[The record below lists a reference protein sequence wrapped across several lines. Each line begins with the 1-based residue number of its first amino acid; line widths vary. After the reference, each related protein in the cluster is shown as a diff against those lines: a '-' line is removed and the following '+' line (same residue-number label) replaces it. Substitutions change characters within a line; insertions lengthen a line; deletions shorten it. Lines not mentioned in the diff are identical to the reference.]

1 MRRRISLYIN
11 GQLADL
17 ADDGLVL
24 LNVQLSDLTNP
35 AVVRNSWTQEVE
47 LPRCPA
53 NDRIFG
59 HSGRLDRLA
68 GAGGTGPDFNAS
80 KRTPF
85 AIYAETGEVL
95 FSGYAKLNGVT
106 RDAYRVSLYGGI
118 GDFLYG
124 LAYDGAGNKRSLA
137 DLDYGVDLDF
147 TINLQTVR
155 DAWARLA
162 GDTSKP
168 EKWDVIN
175 FAPCYNGVP
184 SDFSADKAVA
194 DPGDV
199 GLTVPAGYNT
209 KSGLTLITLSG
220 EKDEWEVRDLRS
232 YLQRPVVSMAKIL
245 EAIANPLNNGGWDV
259 DLSDVTIGYQNTW
272 LTRPLLPSLGT
283 YKKTSGGAT
292 VTFQQYAAGK
302 VVGRFSLSNVPAG
315 SDVTARLT
323 TALAYTVPGAP
334 AATLRSWKRIQG
346 QSYIPDGYI
355 QQILFVQAVAY
366 GSDNSMVAAGPVKT
380 ICKSADVIDPSA
392 LASALGYTP
401 LMSASFAAAEQD
413 HGYAPSSGA
422 YLRQRDIT
430 TEVTGQNI
438 ACIDIQVTAYVAHIS
453 DAGALFGSGTG
464 GSSSLGQLYTDAG
477 TGYTPTA
484 ASAPSG
490 SGTSSYESG
499 DSLRSGATV
508 TKEMLLSTSKTPAD
522 YLVAFCKAFGLVL
535 LADRQKRSVR
545 ILRRETFYQATTVD
559 ITDRVDKPSVDIQPM
574 TFDAK
579 WYELRHESVGGR
591 FEQEYLRT
599 SGVQYGIQR
608 IDTGYDFDAQT
619 KDLLSGS
626 VLKSCAAVQARSKYW
641 YRYVWPLVETRQV
654 VGTGATPIHDSSL
667 FTLSAKEGQ
676 HVILTISGHVSAAPA
691 GYNSIIVQWGTASH
705 LVISNPI
712 YLLGNESGDGTYDLV
727 VPYQAKYLQLAYFRQ
742 QNGETAVF
750 TLSQPQ
756 EIPSLLVDSGCTYA
770 LWNADGASEDFG
782 VVIPGEATADPLN
795 ADYPGYDTAER
806 AEFRDAENAP
816 VDGADVLLYFI
827 SAPSQ
832 IFYQLSDDLPAMDT
846 LNGGPCWIL
855 GASDSP
861 QVLPHFSRY
870 FILEPLGGT
879 SRDVHQSLDF
889 GIPRE
894 VDIPGLTYTAGTIYQ
909 RRWRRYVQD
918 RLSVHGKVM
927 RCRVRLDGM
936 QVGPE
941 LLRRFYWYGGS
952 LWSLVSVSNHSL
964 TTFDLTECEFVQVLD
979 ITNYTTA

>member
-68 GAGGTGPDFNAS
+68 GAGGSGPDFNAS

-106 RDAYRVSLYGGI
+106 RDAYRVSLYGGL

-162 GDTSKP
+162 GDTTRP
-168 EKWDVIN
+168 AKWDVIN

-199 GLTVPAGYNT
+199 GLTVPSGYNT
-209 KSGLTLITLSG
+209 KNGVTLITLSG

-302 VVGRFSLSNVPAG
+302 VVGRFNLSGVPAG

-323 TALAYTVPGAP
+323 SALAYTVPGAP
-334 AATLRSWKRIQG
+334 ASTLRSWKRVAG
-346 QSYIPDGYI
+346 QSYIPDGYT

-366 GSDNSMVAAGPVKT
+366 GSDSSMVAAGPVKT

-401 LMSASFAAAEQD
+401 QMGASFAAAEQD

-438 ACIDIQVTAYVAHIS
+438 ARIDIQVTAYVAHIS

-484 ASAPSG
+484 AAAPSG
-490 SGTSSYESG
+490 SGTTSYESG

-535 LADRQKRSVR
+535 LADQQKRSVR

-559 ITDRVDKPSVDIQPM
+559 ITDRVDKPSVDIQPL

-626 VLKSCAAVQARSKYW
+626 VLKSCAAVQARSKYFSQLTTPGGRW
-641 YRYVWPLVETRQV
+641 FPSVFMDPGNKFTLWD
-654 VGTGATPIHDSSL
+654 GTGE
-667 FTLSAKEGQ
+667 AK
-676 HVILTISGHVSAAPA
+676 
-691 GYNSIIVQWGTASH
+691 
-705 LVISNPI
+705 
-712 YLLGNESGDGTYDLV
+712 
-727 VPYQAKYLQLAYFRQ
+727 
-742 QNGETAVF
+742 
-750 TLSQPQ
+750 
-756 EIPSLLVDSGCTYA
+756 
-770 LWNADGASEDFG
+770 DFD
-782 VVIPGEATADPLN
+782 VVIPGTATADPLN
-795 ADYPGYDTAER
+795 VDFPGYDFNER

-816 VDGADVLLYFI
+816 VDGADVLLFFRG
-827 SAPSQ
+827 APSQ
-832 IFYQLSDDLPAMDT
+832 IFYHLSDDLPVMDT
-846 LNGGPCWIL
+846 LNGEPCWIL
-855 GASDSP
+855 GASDSA
-861 QVLPHFSRY
+861 QVLPTFSRY
-870 FILEPLGGT
+870 VILT
-879 SRDVHQSLDF
+879 SLDLTHRDVYQSLDF

-894 VDIPGLTYTAGTIYQ
+894 VDIPGLVYASGTVYLK
-909 RRWRRYVQD
+909 RWQKYVRD

-952 LWSLVSVSNHSL
+952 LWSLVSISNHSL
-964 TTFDLTECEFVQVLD
+964 TTFDLTECEFVQVRD